1 MKKLKEIT
9 DCKEFAIYE
18 NDIFTINLN
27 NYFLLNFIHAV
38 TVRVTNG
45 QPSVLSILHANMIQV
60 AIEALLTLK
69 QKKHRESISS
79 DSNSDNNN
87 NDNNNNN
94 NNNNHNFSDSPFYD
108 NKHISRENL
117 LTSSK
122 FVPSD
127 VYSLSAEL
135 QEVS

>member
-1 MKKLKEIT
+1 
-9 DCKEFAIYE
+9 
-18 NDIFTINLN
+18 
-27 NYFLLNFIHAV
+27 
-38 TVRVTNG
+38 
-45 QPSVLSILHANMIQV
+45 MIQV
-60 AIEALLTLK
+60 AIETLMTLK

-79 DSNSDNNN
+79 DSNNNNRN

-94 NNNNHNFSDSPFYD
+94 NNNNNNFSDSPFYD
-108 NKHISRENL
+108 NKHISIENL

>member
-1 MKKLKEIT
+1 
-9 DCKEFAIYE
+9 
-18 NDIFTINLN
+18 
-27 NYFLLNFIHAV
+27 
-38 TVRVTNG
+38 
-45 QPSVLSILHANMIQV
+45 MIQV
-60 AIEALLTLK
+60 AIETLLILK

-79 DSNSDNNN
+79 DSNNNNRN

-94 NNNNHNFSDSPFYD
+94 NNNNNFSDSPFYD
-108 NKHISRENL
+108 NKYISRENL

>member
-1 MKKLKEIT
+1 MNRRRLFFEIIFLK
-9 DCKEFAIYE
+9 FLFFY
-18 NDIFTINLN
+18 F
-27 NYFLLNFIHAV
+27 YFLLNFIHAV

-79 DSNSDNNN
+79 DSNNNNRN

-94 NNNNHNFSDSPFYD
+94 NNNNNFSDSPFYD

>member
-1 MKKLKEIT
+1 
-9 DCKEFAIYE
+9 
-18 NDIFTINLN
+18 
-27 NYFLLNFIHAV
+27 
-38 TVRVTNG
+38 
-45 QPSVLSILHANMIQV
+45 MIQA
-60 AIEALLTLK
+60 AIEALLTIK
-69 QKKHRESISS
+69 QKKHRELISS
-79 DSNSDNNN
+79 DSNNNNRN

-94 NNNNHNFSDSPFYD
+94 NNSNNNNFSDSPFYD